1 VGRPGRRV
9 MTVIEPMAGT
19 DESRWASWSAPQ
31 TWPTLDVAQAA
42 RRPVLVVAA
51 HPDDEVLGV
60 GGLLAVLARLG
71 ADLRLLWATDGE
83 ASHPGSTAEP
93 AGRLAAIR
101 RSESSVAAERLGL
114 AAAPRIHLGLP
125 DGRLTQRADELTDLI
140 GQQVR
145 GGEVVLAPWS
155 GDGHPDHE
163 ACGRAARQVS
173 ASVLEYPVWAWH
185 WAEPGDARVPWSRA
199 RRVDLDPDARERKA
213 AAVGCFGSQVEP
225 IGSDPLDGPVL
236 PDRVLAHFRRQHEVV
251 LA

>member
-1 VGRPGRRV
+1 
-9 MTVIEPMAGT
+9 MTLIEPMAGT
-19 DESRWASWSAPQ
+19 DESRWADWAAPQ
-31 TWPTLDVAQAA
+31 AWPRLDLAELAS
-42 RRPVLVVAA
+42 RPVLVVAA

-101 RSESSVAAERLGL
+101 RAESSVAAERLGL
-114 AAAPRIHLGLP
+114 AAASRTHLGLP
-125 DGRLTQRADELTDLI
+125 DGRLTEREDELADRL
-140 GQQVR
+140 GQLVR
-145 GGEVVLAPWS
+145 DGEVVLAPWS

-163 ACGRAARQVS
+163 ACGRAAGRVF
-173 ASVLEYPVWAWH
+173 ATVLEYPVWAWH
-185 WAEPGDARVPWSRA
+185 WAEPDDDRVPWSQA
-199 RRVDLDPDARERKA
+199 RRVDLDTDARERKA
-213 AAVGCFGSQVEP
+213 AAVGCFQSQVAP
-225 IGSDPLDGPVL
+225 IGPDPLDGPVL